1 MSATA
6 CGQVVPTSAIGAVTG
21 TASEPNV
28 PVERGLADNARAR
41 PRWVGGWRLAAAMFG
56 LSIAGTAASRS
67 PEAGCAASA
76 PADAV
81 AQIEYLPALGDV
93 LAWRRWSGPY
103 GECTQI
109 DWPDSERLA
118 GIDPTD
124 LLRLLDLTEQRRREL
139 LTPSLPR
146 VEVASARRDERALW
160 EPVERVAAPDGR
172 PPLPLCPRVP
182 ERDRMTPV
190 ELPPAVATTVLR
202 VRPHRCQPG
211 SAPLAG
217 SGVLLSPQLG
227 LTAAH
232 VVMTPAGLV
241 CSRYRVTPGGRRYS
255 DPPHAPFGISFVTR
269 AALSERGG
277 WSLAASAAPPRER
290 NEDARTA
297 HDYAWLLLEEPASV
311 PADTVWPRLRFGD
324 PAGRIGQP
332 VLSAGYPAQTPV
344 ARSAPGAMVALF
356 GQLACPLAA
365 ERATRQALWLAL
377 GGSGGPIWSWY
388 PERPLELHSLAS
400 RVEGLP
406 GERFETL
413 GPRFDLV
420 DYQRLL
426 VVLQQERERALESA
440 RRQAKVRGASSA
452 VAIAADAARPTAR
465 RHCTINPNP
474 DSLLG
479 YSGLTACRVRCSV
492 RPQSCQSAEQ

>member
-1 MSATA
+1 
-6 CGQVVPTSAIGAVTG
+6 VVPIFAIGAATP

-28 PVERGLADNARAR
+28 PAERRLADNARAR
-41 PRWVGGWRLAAAMFG
+41 PRWVGGCRLAAALLG
-56 LSIAGTAASRS
+56 LAMACTATSRS
-67 PEAGCAASA
+67 LAAGCAASA

-81 AQIEYLPALGDV
+81 AQIEYLPALGDL
-93 LAWRRWSGPY
+93 LAWRQWSGTH
-103 GECTQI
+103 GECTQF
-109 DWPDSERLA
+109 DWPDSERLS

-124 LLRLLDLTEQRRREL
+124 LLRLLNLTEQRRREL

-146 VEVASARRDERALW
+146 VEVARARRDERPLW

-182 ERDRMTPV
+182 ELDRITPV
-190 ELPPAVATTVLR
+190 GLPPGVAATVLR

-211 SAPLAG
+211 SVPLAG

-232 VVMTPAGLV
+232 VVMTPAGLI

-255 DPPHAPFGISFVTR
+255 DPPNAPFGISFVTR

-277 WSLAASAAPPRER
+277 WSSAAQGAPPRER
-290 NEDARTA
+290 GEDARTA
-297 HDYAWLLLEEPASV
+297 HDYAWLLLDEPASV

-332 VLSAGYPAQTPV
+332 ILSAGYPAQTPV

-356 GQLACPLAA
+356 GQLACPMAA
-365 ERATRQALWLAL
+365 ERATRQSLWLAH

-413 GPRFDLV
+413 GPRVDLI

-426 VVLQQERERALESA
+426 VLLQQERARALEAARQQAQLRAARSA
-440 RRQAKVRGASSA
+440 AA
-452 VAIAADAARPTAR
+452 VAANAARPAAR
-465 RHCTINPNP
+465 RNCTIDPNP

-479 YSGLTACRVRCSV
+479 YSGLTACRVRCSA
-492 RPQSCQSAEQ
+492 RPQSSQSPE

>member
-1 MSATA
+1 M
-6 CGQVVPTSAIGAVTG
+6 
-21 TASEPNV
+21 
-28 PVERGLADNARAR
+28 LAKSGIADIARAR
-41 PRWVGGWRLAAAMFG
+41 SRSIGNCRLAAALFG
-56 LSIAGTAASRS
+56 LAMACTATSRS
-67 PEAGCAASA
+67 LEAGCAAPA

-81 AQIEYLPALGDV
+81 AQVEYLPALGDL
-93 LAWRRWSGPY
+93 LAWRRWPGTH

-109 DWPDSERLA
+109 DWPDRERLA
-118 GIDPTD
+118 GIDPAD
-124 LLRLLDLTEQRRREL
+124 LLRLLNRTEQRRREL

-146 VEVASARRDERALW
+146 DEVASARRDERPLW

-172 PPLPLCPRVP
+172 PRLPLCPRVP

-190 ELPPAVATTVLR
+190 GLPSGVAPTVLR

-217 SGVLLSPQLG
+217 SGVLLSPRLG

-255 DPPHAPFGISFVTR
+255 DPPNAPFGMSFVTR

-277 WSLAASAAPPRER
+277 WSLAALAAPPRER
-290 NEDARTA
+290 DDDARTA
-297 HDYAWLLLEEPASV
+297 HDYAWLLLDEPASV

-332 VLSAGYPAQTPV
+332 ILSAGYPAQTPV

-365 ERATRQALWLAL
+365 ERATRQALWLAH

-388 PERPLELHSLAS
+388 PERPLELHTLAS
-400 RVEGLP
+400 RVQGWP
-406 GERFETL
+406 GERYEKA
-413 GPRFDLV
+413 PC
-420 DYQRLL
+420 QRRL
-426 VVLQQERERALESA
+426 
-440 RRQAKVRGASSA
+440 
-452 VAIAADAARPTAR
+452 
-465 RHCTINPNP
+465 
-474 DSLLG
+474 
-479 YSGLTACRVRCSV
+479 
-492 RPQSCQSAEQ
+492 